1 MFAYKLRL
9 LVLPLI
15 LLSSHIALAAPM
27 GFEGSVMTMGDFN
40 QNWRE
45 VGFNY
50 AITSRD
56 ALGLNHLE
64 FRSDDHKDKR
74 VVDTVNYTRLLSRW
88 NLIDAQINLWLFL
101 GLGQIREGHIT
112 EGTETHANSFVTSPG
127 FQFDYETRHIYFAT
141 THKLYRASNLNH
153 DTTSIRGGFSF
164 YEADYD
170 QTQPW
175 FILETRYTNQIS
187 DKIEVIPML
196 RFINKNIFVEG
207 GVNNSG
213 QPRLNL
219 MVTF

>member
-1 MFAYKLRL
+1 MFGFNFRFW
-9 LVLPLI
+9 VIPLI
-15 LLSSHIALAAPM
+15 FLSGHPAFAAPM

-56 ALGLNHLE
+56 ALGLTHLE
-64 FRSDDHKDKR
+64 FRSDDGKDKR
-74 VVDTVNYTRLLSRW
+74 QVDTLNYTRLLSRW
-88 NLIDAQINLWLFL
+88 NLTDAQSNLWLFM
-101 GLGQIREGHIT
+101 GLGEIRGSVNNQSIDSKVI
-112 EGTETHANSFVTSPG
+112 ASPG
-127 FQFDYETRHIYFAT
+127 FQFDYETTRIYFAT

-153 DTTSIRGGFSF
+153 DTTSIRAGFSF

-170 QTQPW
+170 KTQPW
-175 FILETRYTNQIS
+175 FILETKYTNQMS

-196 RFINKNIFVEG
+196 RLINKNIFVEG

-219 MVTF
+219 MYTF

>member
-1 MFAYKLRL
+1 MFIFNYRL
-9 LVLPLI
+9 WVIPLI
-15 LLSSHIALAAPM
+15 LLSSHLALAAPM
-27 GFEGSVMTMGDFN
+27 GFEGSVMTMFDFN

-74 VVDTVNYTRLLSRW
+74 VVNTVNYTRLLSRW
-88 NLIDAQINLWLFL
+88 NLTDAQSNLWLFM
-101 GLGQIREGHIT
+101 GLGQIRQGHIADGVEANT
-112 EGTETHANSFVTSPG
+112 NSFVTSPG
-127 FQFDYETRHIYFAT
+127 FQFDYETRRIYFAT
-141 THKLYRASNLNH
+141 THKLYRANNLNH
-153 DTTSIRGGFSF
+153 DTTSIRAGFSF

-175 FILETRYTNQIS
+175 FILETKYTNQVS
-187 DKIEVIPML
+187 EKIEVIPML
-196 RFINKNIFVEG
+196 RLINKNIFVEG

-219 MVTF
+219 MYTF

>member
-1 MFAYKLRL
+1 MFTYNFRL
-9 LVLPLI
+9 WVIALI
-15 LLSSHIALAAPM
+15 LLSSRLVFAAPM
-27 GFEGSVMTMGDFN
+27 GFEGSTMTMGDFN

-56 ALGLNHLE
+56 ALGLTHLE

-74 VVDTVNYTRLLSRW
+74 EVDTLNYTRLLSRW
-88 NLIDAQINLWLFL
+88 NLTDAQSNLWLFM
-101 GLGQIREGHIT
+101 GLGEIRGSIDNQNIDSKVI
-112 EGTETHANSFVTSPG
+112 ASPG
-127 FQFDYETRHIYFAT
+127 FQFDYETRRVYFAT

-153 DTTSIRGGFSF
+153 DTTSIRAGFSF

-175 FILETRYTNQIS
+175 FILETKYTNQIS

-196 RFINKNIFVEG
+196 RLINKNIFVEG

-219 MVTF
+219 MYTF

>member
-1 MFAYKLRL
+1 MSTYNIRL
-9 LVLPLI
+9 WVIALI
-15 LLSSHIALAAPM
+15 LLSSRLVFAAPM
-27 GFEGSVMTMGDFN
+27 GFEGSTMTMGDFN

-56 ALGLNHLE
+56 ALGLTHLE

-74 VVDTVNYTRLLSRW
+74 EVDTLNYTRLLSRW
-88 NLIDAQINLWLFL
+88 NLTDAQSNLWLFM
-101 GLGQIREGHIT
+101 GLGEIRGSIDNRNIDSKVI
-112 EGTETHANSFVTSPG
+112 ASPG
-127 FQFDYETRHIYFAT
+127 FQFDYETRRVYFAT

-153 DTTSIRGGFSF
+153 DTTSIRAGFSF

-175 FILETRYTNQIS
+175 FILETKYTNQIS

-196 RFINKNIFVEG
+196 RLINKNIFVEG

-219 MVTF
+219 MYTF

>member
-1 MFAYKLRL
+1 MFTYNFRL
-9 LVLPLI
+9 WVIALI
-15 LLSSHIALAAPM
+15 LLSSRLVFAAPM
-27 GFEGSVMTMGDFN
+27 GFEGSTMTMGDFN

-56 ALGLNHLE
+56 ALGLTHLE

-74 VVDTVNYTRLLSRW
+74 EVDTLNYTRLLSRW
-88 NLIDAQINLWLFL
+88 NLTDAQSNLWLFM
-101 GLGQIREGHIT
+101 GLGEIRGSIDNQNIDSKVI
-112 EGTETHANSFVTSPG
+112 ASSG
-127 FQFDYETRHIYFAT
+127 FQFDYETRRVYFAT

-153 DTTSIRGGFSF
+153 DTTSIRAGFSF

-175 FILETRYTNQIS
+175 FILETKYTNQIS

-196 RFINKNIFVEG
+196 RLINKNIFVEG

-219 MVTF
+219 MYTF

>member
-1 MFAYKLRL
+1 MFTCNYRL
-9 LVLPLI
+9 WVIPLI
-15 LLSSHIALAAPM
+15 FLSSHLVIAAPM

-45 VGFNY
+45 AGFNY

-56 ALGLNHLE
+56 ALGLTHLE
-64 FRSDDHKDKR
+64 FRSDNHKDKR
-74 VVDTVNYTRLLSRW
+74 EVDTLNYTRLLSRW
-88 NLIDAQINLWLFL
+88 NLTDAQSNLWLFM
-101 GLGQIREGHIT
+101 GIGEIRG
-112 EGTETHANSFVTSPG
+112 SFDNQSIDRKFIASPG
-127 FQFDYETRHIYFAT
+127 FQFDYETTRIYFAT

-153 DTTSIRGGFSF
+153 DTTSIRAGFSF

-170 QTQPW
+170 KTQPW
-175 FILETRYTNQIS
+175 FILETKYTNQIS

-196 RFINKNIFVEG
+196 RLINKNIFVEG

>member
-1 MFAYKLRL
+1 MFSFNFRL
-9 LVLPLI
+9 WVISLI
-15 LLSSHIALAAPM
+15 FLSGHLAFAAPM
-27 GFEGSVMTMGDFN
+27 GFEGSVMTMGDFT

-56 ALGLNHLE
+56 ALGLTHLD
-64 FRSDDHKDKR
+64 FRSDDYKDKR
-74 VVDTVNYTRLLSRW
+74 EIDTLNYTRLLSRW
-88 NLIDAQINLWLFL
+88 NLTDAQSNLWLFM
-101 GLGQIREGHIT
+101 GVGEIRGSIDNQNIESKVI
-112 EGTETHANSFVTSPG
+112 ASPG
-127 FQFDYETRHIYFAT
+127 FQFDYETTRIYFAT

-153 DTTSIRGGFSF
+153 DTTSIRAGFSF

-170 QTQPW
+170 KTQPW
-175 FILETRYTNQIS
+175 FILETKYTNQIS

-196 RFINKNIFVEG
+196 RLINKNIFVEG

-219 MVTF
+219 MYTF

>member
-1 MFAYKLRL
+1 MFTYNFRL
-9 LVLPLI
+9 WVIALI
-15 LLSSHIALAAPM
+15 LLSSRLVFAAPM
-27 GFEGSVMTMGDFN
+27 GFEGSTMTMGDFN
-40 QNWRE
+40 QNWRD

-56 ALGLNHLE
+56 ALGLTHLE
-64 FRSDDHKDKR
+64 FRSDDHKEKR
-74 VVDTVNYTRLLSRW
+74 EVDTLNYTRLLSRW
-88 NLIDAQINLWLFL
+88 NLTDAQSNLWLFM
-101 GLGQIREGHIT
+101 GLGEIRGSIDNQNIDSKVI
-112 EGTETHANSFVTSPG
+112 GSPG
-127 FQFDYETRHIYFAT
+127 FQFDYETRRVYFAT

-153 DTTSIRGGFSF
+153 DTTSIRAGFSF

-175 FILETRYTNQIS
+175 FILETKYTNQIS

-196 RFINKNIFVEG
+196 RLINKNIFVEG

-219 MVTF
+219 MYTF

>member
-1 MFAYKLRL
+1 MFTYNFRL
-9 LVLPLI
+9 WVIPLI
-15 LLSSHIALAAPM
+15 LLSSRLVFAAPM
-27 GFEGSVMTMGDFN
+27 GFEGSTMTMGDFN

-56 ALGLNHLE
+56 ALGITHLE

-74 VVDTVNYTRLLSRW
+74 EVDTLNYTRLLSRW
-88 NLIDAQINLWLFL
+88 NLTDAQSNLWLFM
-101 GLGQIREGHIT
+101 GLGEIRGSIDNQNIDSKVI
-112 EGTETHANSFVTSPG
+112 ASPG
-127 FQFDYETRHIYFAT
+127 FQFDYETRRVYFAT

-153 DTTSIRGGFSF
+153 DTTSIRAGFSF

-175 FILETRYTNQIS
+175 FILETKYTNQIS

-196 RFINKNIFVEG
+196 RLINKNIFVEG

-219 MVTF
+219 MYTF

>member
-1 MFAYKLRL
+1 MFTYTLRL
-9 LVLPLI
+9 WVLPSI
-15 LLSSHIALAAPM
+15 LLSSHLALAAPM
-27 GFEGSVMTMGDFN
+27 GYEGSVMAMGDFN

-64 FRSDDHKDKR
+64 FRSGDHKAKR
-74 VVDTVNYTRLLSRW
+74 VVDTVNYTHLLSRW
-88 NLIDAQINLWLFL
+88 NLTDAQSNLWLFM
-101 GLGQIREGHIT
+101 GLGHIRRDDIADGVESNI
-112 EGTETHANSFVTSPG
+112 NSLITSPG
-127 FQFDYETRHIYFAT
+127 FQFDYETRRIYFAT

-153 DTTSIRGGFSF
+153 DTTSMRAGFSF

-175 FILETRYTNQIS
+175 FILEAKYTNQIS
-187 DKIEVIPML
+187 DKIEVTPLL
-196 RFINKNIFVEG
+196 RLINKNIFLEG

-213 QPRLNL
+213 QPRLNF

>member
-1 MFAYKLRL
+1 MFTYNFRL
-9 LVLPLI
+9 SVIALI
-15 LLSSHIALAAPM
+15 LLSSRLVFAAPM
-27 GFEGSVMTMGDFN
+27 GFEGSTMTMGDFN

-56 ALGLNHLE
+56 ALGLTHLE

-74 VVDTVNYTRLLSRW
+74 EVDTLNYTRLLSRS
-88 NLIDAQINLWLFL
+88 NLTDAQSNLWLFM
-101 GLGQIREGHIT
+101 GLGEIRGSIDNQNIDSKVI
-112 EGTETHANSFVTSPG
+112 ASPG
-127 FQFDYETRHIYFAT
+127 FQFDYETRRVYFAT

-153 DTTSIRGGFSF
+153 DTTSIRAGFSF

-175 FILETRYTNQIS
+175 FILETKYTNQIS

-196 RFINKNIFVEG
+196 RLINKNIFVEG

-219 MVTF
+219 MYTF

>member
-1 MFAYKLRL
+1 MSTYNIRL
-9 LVLPLI
+9 WVIALI
-15 LLSSHIALAAPM
+15 LLSSRLVFAAPM
-27 GFEGSVMTMGDFN
+27 GFEGSTMTMGDFN

-50 AITSRD
+50 ALTSRD
-56 ALGLNHLE
+56 ALGLTHLE

-74 VVDTVNYTRLLSRW
+74 EVDTVNYTRLLSRW
-88 NLIDAQINLWLFL
+88 NLTDAQSNLWLFM
-101 GLGQIREGHIT
+101 GLGEIRGSIDNQNIDSKVI
-112 EGTETHANSFVTSPG
+112 ASPG
-127 FQFDYETRHIYFAT
+127 FQFDYETRRIYFAT

-153 DTTSIRGGFSF
+153 DTTSIRAGFSF

-175 FILETRYTNQIS
+175 FILETKYTNQIS

-196 RFINKNIFVEG
+196 RLINKNIFVEG

-219 MVTF
+219 MYTF

>member
-1 MFAYKLRL
+1 MFTCNYRL
-9 LVLPLI
+9 WVIPLI
-15 LLSSHIALAAPM
+15 FLSSHLVEAAPM

-50 AITSRD
+50 AISSRD
-56 ALGLNHLE
+56 ALGLTHLE
-64 FRSDDHKDKR
+64 FRSDDGKDKR
-74 VVDTVNYTRLLSRW
+74 QVDTVNYTRLLSRW
-88 NLIDAQINLWLFL
+88 NSTDAQSNLWLFM
-101 GLGQIREGHIT
+101 GLGEIRGSIDNQSIDSKFI
-112 EGTETHANSFVTSPG
+112 ASPG
-127 FQFDYETRHIYFAT
+127 FQFDYETRRVYFAA

-153 DTTSIRGGFSF
+153 DTTSIRAGFSF

-175 FILETRYTNQIS
+175 FILETKYTNQIS

-196 RFINKNIFVEG
+196 RLINKNICVEG

-219 MVTF
+219 MYTF

>member
-1 MFAYKLRL
+1 MFSFNFRL
-9 LVLPLI
+9 WVIPLI
-15 LLSSHIALAAPM
+15 FLSSHLVVAAPI

-45 VGFNY
+45 AGFNY

-56 ALGLNHLE
+56 ALGLTHLE
-64 FRSDDHKDKR
+64 LRSDDGKDKR
-74 VVDTVNYTRLLSRW
+74 QVDTLNYTRLLSRW
-88 NLIDAQINLWLFL
+88 NSTDAQSNLWLFM
-101 GLGQIREGHIT
+101 GLGEVRGSVDNKSIVSKVI
-112 EGTETHANSFVTSPG
+112 ASPG
-127 FQFDYETRHIYFAT
+127 LQFDYETTRIYFAT

-153 DTTSIRGGFSF
+153 DTTSIRAGFSF

-170 QTQPW
+170 KTQPW
-175 FILETRYTNQIS
+175 FILETKYTNQIS

-196 RFINKNIFVEG
+196 RLINKNIFVEG

-219 MVTF
+219 MYTF

>member
-1 MFAYKLRL
+1 MFTCNYRL
-9 LVLPLI
+9 WVIPLI
-15 LLSSHIALAAPM
+15 FLSSHLVAAPM

-45 VGFNY
+45 AGFNY

-56 ALGLNHLE
+56 ALGLTHLE

-74 VVDTVNYTRLLSRW
+74 EVDTLNYTRLLSRW
-88 NLIDAQINLWLFL
+88 NLTDAQSNLWLFM
-101 GLGQIREGHIT
+101 GIGEIRGSVD
-112 EGTETHANSFVTSPG
+112 NQSFDSKFIASPG
-127 FQFDYETRHIYFAT
+127 FQFDYETTRIYFAT

-153 DTTSIRGGFSF
+153 DTTSIRVGFSF
-164 YEADYD
+164 YEADYEK
-170 QTQPW
+170 TQPW
-175 FILETRYTNQIS
+175 FILETKYTNQIS

-196 RFINKNIFVEG
+196 RLINKNIFVEG

-219 MVTF
+219 MYIF

>member
-1 MFAYKLRL
+1 MFTYNFRL
-9 LVLPLI
+9 WVIALI
-15 LLSSHIALAAPM
+15 LLSSRLLLAAPM
-27 GFEGSVMTMGDFN
+27 GFEGSTMTMGDFN

-56 ALGLNHLE
+56 ALGLTHLE
-64 FRSDDHKDKR
+64 FRSDEHKDKR
-74 VVDTVNYTRLLSRW
+74 EVDTLNYTRLLSRW
-88 NLIDAQINLWLFL
+88 NLTDAQSNLWLFM
-101 GLGQIREGHIT
+101 GLGEIRGSIDNQNIDSKVI
-112 EGTETHANSFVTSPG
+112 ASPG
-127 FQFDYETRHIYFAT
+127 FQFDYETRRVYFAT
-141 THKLYRASNLNH
+141 THKLYRALNLNH
-153 DTTSIRGGFSF
+153 DTTSIRAGFSF

-175 FILETRYTNQIS
+175 FILETKYTNQIS

-196 RFINKNIFVEG
+196 RLINKNIFVEG

-219 MVTF
+219 MYTF

>member
-1 MFAYKLRL
+1 MFTCNYRL
-9 LVLPLI
+9 WVIPLI
-15 LLSSHIALAAPM
+15 FLSSRLVVAVPM
-27 GFEGSVMTMGDFN
+27 GFEGSVMTMGEFN

-45 VGFNY
+45 AGFNY

-56 ALGLNHLE
+56 ALGLTHLE
-64 FRSDDHKDKR
+64 FRSDNHKDKR
-74 VVDTVNYTRLLSRW
+74 EVDTLNYTRLLSRW
-88 NLIDAQINLWLFL
+88 NLPDAQSNLWLFM
-101 GLGQIREGHIT
+101 GIGEIRGSVDNQSLDSKFI
-112 EGTETHANSFVTSPG
+112 ASPG
-127 FQFDYETRHIYFAT
+127 FQFDYETTRIYFAT

-153 DTTSIRGGFSF
+153 DTTSIRAGFSF

-175 FILETRYTNQIS
+175 FILETKYTNQIS

-196 RFINKNIFVEG
+196 RLINKNIFVEG

-219 MVTF
+219 MYIF

>member
-1 MFAYKLRL
+1 MFTYKYRL
-9 LVLPLI
+9 WVIALI
-15 LLSSHIALAAPM
+15 FLSSHLAFAAPM
-27 GFEGSVMTMGDFN
+27 GYEGSVMTMGDFN

-56 ALGLNHLE
+56 ALGLTHLE

-74 VVDTVNYTRLLSRW
+74 EVDTLNYTRLLSRW
-88 NLIDAQINLWLFL
+88 NLTDAQSNLWLFM
-101 GLGQIREGHIT
+101 GLGEIRGSIDHQNIDSKVI
-112 EGTETHANSFVTSPG
+112 ASPG
-127 FQFDYETRHIYFAT
+127 FQFDYETRRIYFAA

-153 DTTSIRGGFSF
+153 DTTSIRAGFSF
-164 YEADYD
+164 YETDYD
-170 QTQPW
+170 KTQPW
-175 FILETRYTNQIS
+175 FILETKYTNQIS

-196 RFINKNIFVEG
+196 RLINKNIFVEG

-219 MVTF
+219 MYTF

>member
-1 MFAYKLRL
+1 MFTYNFRL
-9 LVLPLI
+9 WVIALI
-15 LLSSHIALAAPM
+15 LLSSRLVFAAPI
-27 GFEGSVMTMGDFN
+27 GFEGSTMTMGDFN

-56 ALGLNHLE
+56 ALGITHLE

-74 VVDTVNYTRLLSRW
+74 VVDTLNYTRLLSRW
-88 NLIDAQINLWLFL
+88 NLTDAQSNLWLFM
-101 GLGQIREGHIT
+101 GLGEIRGSIDNQNIDSKVI
-112 EGTETHANSFVTSPG
+112 ASPG
-127 FQFDYETRHIYFAT
+127 FQFDYETRRVYFAT

-153 DTTSIRGGFSF
+153 DTTSIRAGFSF

-175 FILETRYTNQIS
+175 FILETKYTNQIS

-196 RFINKNIFVEG
+196 RLINKNIFVEG

-219 MVTF
+219 MYTF

>member
-1 MFAYKLRL
+1 MFTYNFRL
-9 LVLPLI
+9 WVIALI
-15 LLSSHIALAAPM
+15 LLPSRLVFAAPM
-27 GFEGSVMTMGDFN
+27 GFEGSTMTMGDFN

-56 ALGLNHLE
+56 ALGLTHLE

-74 VVDTVNYTRLLSRW
+74 EVDTLNYTRLLSRW
-88 NLIDAQINLWLFL
+88 NLTDAQSNLWLFM
-101 GLGQIREGHIT
+101 GLGEIRGSIDNQNIDSKVI
-112 EGTETHANSFVTSPG
+112 ASPG
-127 FQFDYETRHIYFAT
+127 FQFDYETRRVYFAT

-153 DTTSIRGGFSF
+153 DTTSIRAGFSF

-175 FILETRYTNQIS
+175 FILETKYTNQIS

-196 RFINKNIFVEG
+196 RLINKNIFVEG

-219 MVTF
+219 MYTF

>member
-1 MFAYKLRL
+1 MFTCNYRL
-9 LVLPLI
+9 WVIPLI
-15 LLSSHIALAAPM
+15 FLSSHLVIAAPM

-45 VGFNY
+45 AGFNY

-56 ALGLNHLE
+56 ALGLTHLE
-64 FRSDDHKDKR
+64 FRSDDYKDKR
-74 VVDTVNYTRLLSRW
+74 EVDTLNYTRLLSRW
-88 NLIDAQINLWLFL
+88 NLPDAQSNLWLFM
-101 GLGQIREGHIT
+101 GIGEIRG
-112 EGTETHANSFVTSPG
+112 SFDNQSIDRKFIASPG
-127 FQFDYETRHIYFAT
+127 FQFDYETTRIYFAT

-153 DTTSIRGGFSF
+153 DTTSIRAGFSF

-175 FILETRYTNQIS
+175 FILETKYTNQIS

-196 RFINKNIFVEG
+196 RLINKNIFVEG

-219 MVTF
+219 MYIF

>member
-1 MFAYKLRL
+1 MFICNYRL
-9 LVLPLI
+9 WVIPLI
-15 LLSSHIALAAPM
+15 FLSSHLLEAAPM

-45 VGFNY
+45 AGFNY
-50 AITSRD
+50 ALTSRD
-56 ALGLNHLE
+56 ALGLTHLE

-74 VVDTVNYTRLLSRW
+74 EVDTLNYTRLLSRW
-88 NLIDAQINLWLFL
+88 NLTDAQSNLWLFM
-101 GLGQIREGHIT
+101 GIGGVRGSVDNQSIDSKFI
-112 EGTETHANSFVTSPG
+112 ASPG
-127 FQFDYETRHIYFAT
+127 FQFDYETTRIYFAT

-153 DTTSIRGGFSF
+153 DTTSIRAGFSF

-170 QTQPW
+170 KTQPW
-175 FILETRYTNQIS
+175 FILETKYTNQIS

-196 RFINKNIFVEG
+196 RLINKNIFVEG

-219 MVTF
+219 MYTF

>member
-1 MFAYKLRL
+1 MFTYNFRL
-9 LVLPLI
+9 WVIALI
-15 LLSSHIALAAPM
+15 LLSSRLVFAAPM
-27 GFEGSVMTMGDFN
+27 GFEGSTMTMGDFN

-56 ALGLNHLE
+56 ALGLTHLE
-64 FRSDDHKDKR
+64 FRSDDHKEKR
-74 VVDTVNYTRLLSRW
+74 EADTLNYTRLLSRW
-88 NLIDAQINLWLFL
+88 NLTDAQSNLWLFM
-101 GLGQIREGHIT
+101 GLGEIRGSIDNQNIDSKVI
-112 EGTETHANSFVTSPG
+112 ASPG
-127 FQFDYETRHIYFAT
+127 FQFDYETRRVYFAT

-153 DTTSIRGGFSF
+153 DTTSIRAGFSF

-175 FILETRYTNQIS
+175 FILETKYTNQIS

-196 RFINKNIFVEG
+196 RLINKNIFVEG

-219 MVTF
+219 MYTF

>member
-1 MFAYKLRL
+1 MFTCNYRL
-9 LVLPLI
+9 WVIPLI
-15 LLSSHIALAAPM
+15 FLSSHLLEAAPM

-45 VGFNY
+45 AGFNY
-50 AITSRD
+50 ALTSRD
-56 ALGLNHLE
+56 ALGLTHLE

-74 VVDTVNYTRLLSRW
+74 EVDTLNYTRLLSRW
-88 NLIDAQINLWLFL
+88 NLTDAQSNLWLFM
-101 GLGQIREGHIT
+101 GIGEIRGSLDNQSID
-112 EGTETHANSFVTSPG
+112 SKFITSPG
-127 FQFDYETRHIYFAT
+127 FQFDYETTRIYFAA

-153 DTTSIRGGFSF
+153 DTTSIRAGFSF

-170 QTQPW
+170 KTQPW
-175 FILETRYTNQIS
+175 FILETKYTNQIS

-196 RFINKNIFVEG
+196 RLINKNIFVEG

-219 MVTF
+219 MYTF

>member
-1 MFAYKLRL
+1 MFTCNYRL
-9 LVLPLI
+9 WVIPLI
-15 LLSSHIALAAPM
+15 FLSSHLVLAAPM

-50 AITSRD
+50 AISSRD
-56 ALGLNHLE
+56 ALGLTHLE
-64 FRSDDHKDKR
+64 FRSDDGKDKR
-74 VVDTVNYTRLLSRW
+74 QVDTLNYTRLLSRW
-88 NLIDAQINLWLFL
+88 NSTDAQSNLWLFM
-101 GLGQIREGHIT
+101 GLGEIRGSIDNQSIDSKFI
-112 EGTETHANSFVTSPG
+112 ASPG
-127 FQFDYETRHIYFAT
+127 FQFDYETRRVYFAA

-153 DTTSIRGGFSF
+153 DTTSIRAGFSF

-175 FILETRYTNQIS
+175 FILETKYTNQIS

-196 RFINKNIFVEG
+196 RLINKNIFVEG

-219 MVTF
+219 MYTF

>member
-1 MFAYKLRL
+1 MFTCNYRL
-9 LVLPLI
+9 WVIPLI
-15 LLSSHIALAAPM
+15 FLSSHLVVASPM

-45 VGFNY
+45 ASFNY

-56 ALGLNHLE
+56 ALGLTHLE

-74 VVDTVNYTRLLSRW
+74 EVDTLNYTRLLSRW
-88 NLIDAQINLWLFL
+88 NLTDAQSNLWLFM
-101 GLGQIREGHIT
+101 GIGEIRGSID
-112 EGTETHANSFVTSPG
+112 NQSIDSKFITSPG
-127 FQFDYETRHIYFAT
+127 FQFDYETTRIYFAT

-153 DTTSIRGGFSF
+153 DITSIRAGFSF

-170 QTQPW
+170 KTQPW
-175 FILETRYTNQIS
+175 FILETKYTNQIS

-196 RFINKNIFVEG
+196 RLINKNIFVEG

-219 MVTF
+219 MYTF